1 MTQNM
6 KAAFFSAVTVLAAF
20 AAYPTEVLY
29 ADSVKAYCEK
39 NEKQILT
46 DFIAL
51 LSIPNEAS
59 DTANIRRNVDWIVEK
74 MRNAGL
80 DPKLLHAKD
89 PAAPPA
95 IFGEWKTPGAKRTL
109 VFYAHY
115 DGQPADPEEWT
126 ITAPWK
132 PVFRLPAAAQNTE
145 LAQLAYP
152 TAPDTRIY
160 GRSTSDDK
168 AGVMA
173 ILAAFQAIRAIP
185 MTATSNLKFIFEGE
199 EEAGSPHLNEITA
212 ANKDLLKADAWIL
225 VDGPVHPTGRKQVVF
240 GVRGD
245 ENVDI
250 TIYGPVRPLHSGH
263 YGNWAPNPAMKLAKL
278 LASMKDDTGR
288 VLIESW
294 YDDVT
299 PLTDLEIQAIHD
311 APAADEE
318 LKSELGIAQ
327 PDGAGKSLMELIMLP
342 SLNINGMRGGDVLDR
357 ARNVIPVNASATLD
371 LRLVK
376 GNDYRRQYEKLVT
389 HIRKQGY
396 LVLDREPTLE
406 ERRKTANI
414 ARVVAVPGAYN
425 AQRTPMDLPISAF
438 VIRAVQSVSDQPVVK
453 LPSLGGSLPLSIVEQ
468 NLECPLITV
477 PLANHDNN
485 QHGENENLRLGNF
498 WSGIETLAALFT
510 AP

>member
-1 MTQNM
+1 M
-6 KAAFFSAVTVLAAF
+6 KRAPAIASFLLALFLSTFPAHAADVQ
-20 AAYPTEVLY
+20 PGRG
-29 ADSVKAYCEK
+29 VKDYCRQ

-46 DFIAL
+46 GFIEL

-59 DTANIRRNVDWIVEK
+59 DTANIRRNVDWIVAA

-80 DPKLLHAKD
+80 DPKLLQAKD
-89 PAAPPA
+89 PGAPPA
-95 IFGEWKTPGAKRTL
+95 IFGEWKPPGAKRTL

-115 DGQPADPEEWT
+115 DGQPADPDEWT
-126 ITAPWK
+126 VTAPWK
-132 PVFRLPAAAQNTE
+132 PAFRLPAAAQNTE

-173 ILAAFQAIRAIP
+173 ILTAFQAMRATS

-199 EEAGSPHLNEITA
+199 EEAGSPHLDEITA

-278 LASMKDDTGR
+278 LASMKDGAGR
-288 VLIESW
+288 VLIEGW

-299 PLTDLEIQAIHD
+299 PLTELEIQAVRD
-311 APAADEE
+311 APAADAE

-342 SLNINGMRGGDVLDR
+342 SLNINGMRSGDVLDR

-376 GNDYRRQYEKLVT
+376 GNDHRRQYEKLVA
-389 HIRKQGY
+389 HICKQGY
-396 LVLDREPTLE
+396 MVLDREPTIE
-406 ERRKTANI
+406 ERRKNADI

-438 VIRAVQSVSDQPVVK
+438 VIQAVQSVADQPVVK
-453 LPSLGGSLPLSIVEQ
+453 LPSLGGSLPLSIIEQ
-468 NLECPLITV
+468 NLGCPLITV

-498 WSGIETLAALFT
+498 WNGIETLAALFT